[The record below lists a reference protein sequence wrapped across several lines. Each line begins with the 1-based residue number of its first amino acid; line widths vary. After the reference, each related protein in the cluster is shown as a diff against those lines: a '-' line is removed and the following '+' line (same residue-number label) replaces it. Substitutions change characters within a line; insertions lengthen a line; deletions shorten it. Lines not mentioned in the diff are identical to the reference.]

1 MEVVLS
7 SLLTMDTTV
16 FITQADRQLNTF
28 PVLISCSFLSC
39 KQIVTSGAVPRVLPP
54 QDKSLNIS
62 RMDVVPVPEK
72 TLYATIQV
80 KQHVPS
86 VGEGGY
92 SPQEIPSQAWQGG
105 TGSSVEAA
113 SNSRNTSGQ
122 SSVVYSSVAL
132 HQEEDVPQTAIQDTN
147 NPPLF
152 SRRDGWTNVGMSP
165 KLSSHKAPQLT
176 LPVTFDS
183 NPADSTP
190 LLLHAVRNS
199 SGKLELPALTFQLLG
214 NTEDWQR
221 KPLLSDLISCKT
233 EGPSLASVLS
243 PDGSEESDSGCDDST
258 LNSPTQPYCN
268 GHYCTSGPVVPDF
281 QQGRLITSSSDDVLE
296 SGYKQNW
303 MPANFLQ
310 SEHSCEYTARTN
322 YPRTWS
328 GLKKDEEDEED
339 EALAEGELCSPSEIL
354 LGDWMVQIHE

>member
-1 MEVVLS
+1 MTPGEV
-7 SLLTMDTTV
+7 
-16 FITQADRQLNTF
+16 Q
-28 PVLISCSFLSC
+28 
-39 KQIVTSGAVPRVLPP
+39 RVMPP
-54 QDKSLNIS
+54 QDESLKVS
-62 RMDVVPVPEK
+62 RMDVVPVAEK

-92 SPQEIPSQAWQGG
+92 SPQDIPSQAWQDV
-105 TGSSVEAA
+105 TGPSGEAEQPA

-122 SSVVYSSVAL
+122 SSVVYSSVAV
-132 HQEEDVPQTAIQDTN
+132 HVPDPEEDVPQTAIQDTN

-152 SRRDGWTNVGMSP
+152 SGRDTWTRGGTSP
-165 KLSSHKAPQLT
+165 KRSSHEAPRLT

-183 NPADSTP
+183 NPTDSAP

-199 SGKLELPALTFQLLG
+199 SGKLELSALTFQLLG
-214 NTEDWQR
+214 NTEDRQR
-221 KPLLSDLISCKT
+221 KPLLSDLINCKT

-243 PDGSEESDSGCDDST
+243 PDGSDESDSGCDDGT

-268 GHYCTSGPVVPDF
+268 GHYCPSGPVVPDF
-281 QQGRLITSSSDDVLE
+281 QQGRLITSSGDDVLE

-303 MPANFLQ
+303 MPANLLQ
-310 SEHSCEYTARTN
+310 SEHRCEYTARTN

-339 EALAEGELCSPSEIL
+339 EALAGEELCSPSEIL
-354 LGDWMVQIHE
+354 LGDWMVQIRE

>member
-1 MEVVLS
+1 M
-7 SLLTMDTTV
+7 
-16 FITQADRQLNTF
+16 
-28 PVLISCSFLSC
+28 
-39 KQIVTSGAVPRVLPP
+39 VTSGAAPRVLPP
-54 QDKSLNIS
+54 QDKGLSIS
-62 RMDVVPVPEK
+62 RMDVVSVAEK

-92 SPQEIPSQAWQGG
+92 SPQDIPSQAWQDDP
-105 TGSSVEAA
+105 GSSVEAERPA

-122 SSVVYSSVAL
+122 SSVVYSSVAV
-132 HQEEDVPQTAIQDTN
+132 HVPDQEEDVPQTSAIKDTN
-147 NPPLF
+147 NSPLF
-152 SRRDGWTNVGMSP
+152 SRRDGCTHGGMSP
-165 KLSSHKAPQLT
+165 KLSSHEAPQLN

-199 SGKLELPALTFQLLG
+199 SGELELPALTLQLLG

-221 KPLLSDLISCKT
+221 KPLLSDLINCKT
-233 EGPSLASVLS
+233 ESLSSVLS

-258 LNSPTQPYCN
+258 LNSPMQPYCN
-268 GHYCTSGPVVPDF
+268 GHYCPSGPVVPDF

-310 SEHSCEYTARTN
+310 SEHSCEYTAGTN
-322 YPRTWS
+322 YAPTWS

-339 EALAEGELCSPSEIL
+339 EALAGEELCSPSEIL

>member
-1 MEVVLS
+1 
-7 SLLTMDTTV
+7 MDTTQFV
-16 FITQADRQLNTF
+16 TQTDERLNTF
-28 PVLISCSFLSC
+28 PVLISWSFLSC
-39 KQIVTSGAVPRVLPP
+39 KQIVTSSAVPRVLPP
-54 QDKSLNIS
+54 QDESLDIS
-62 RMDVVPVPEK
+62 RMDVVPVAEK

-92 SPQEIPSQAWQGG
+92 SPQDIPSQAWGDG
-105 TGSSVEAA
+105 TGSSVEAERPA

-122 SSVVYSSVAL
+122 SSVVYSSVAV
-132 HQEEDVPQTAIQDTN
+132 HVPNQEEDVPQTAIKDTN

-152 SRRDGWTNVGMSP
+152 SRRDGWTNGAMDP
-165 KLSSHKAPQLT
+165 KLSSHEAPQLT

-221 KPLLSDLISCKT
+221 KPLLSDLINCKT

-243 PDGSEESDSGCDDST
+243 PDGSEGSDSGCDDST
-258 LNSPTQPYCN
+258 LNSPVQPYCN
-268 GHYCTSGPVVPDF
+268 GHYCPSGPVVPDF
-281 QQGRLITSSSDDVLE
+281 QQGRLITSSSDDVLK

-303 MPANFLQ
+303 MPAGFLQ
-310 SEHSCEYTARTN
+310 SEHSCEHAAGTN
-322 YPRTWS
+322 YLRTWS

-339 EALAEGELCSPSEIL
+339 EALAGEELCSPSEIL

>member
-1 MEVVLS
+1 
-7 SLLTMDTTV
+7 MDTTL
-16 FITQADRQLNTF
+16 FITPADERLNTF
-28 PVLISCSFLSC
+28 PVLISWSLLSC
-39 KQIVTSGAVPRVLPP
+39 KQILTSGAVPRVLPP

-62 RMDVVPVPEK
+62 KMDVVPVAQK
-72 TLYATIQV
+72 TLYATIQM

-92 SPQEIPSQAWQGG
+92 SPQDIPSQAWQDD
-105 TGSSVEAA
+105 TGSSVEADQPA

-122 SSVVYSSVAL
+122 WSVVYSSVAV
-132 HQEEDVPQTAIQDTN
+132 HVPNQEEDVPQTAIKDTN
-147 NPPLF
+147 NPPLY
-152 SRRDGWTNVGMSP
+152 SRSDGWTHGGMSP
-165 KLSSHKAPQLT
+165 KLSSHEAPRLT

-183 NPADSTP
+183 NSADSTP

-221 KPLLSDLISCKT
+221 KPLLSDLINCKT
-233 EGPSLASVLS
+233 EGPSLASMLS

-258 LNSPTQPYCN
+258 LNSPMQPYCN
-268 GHYCTSGPVVPDF
+268 RHYCPSGPVVPDF
-281 QQGRLITSSSDDVLE
+281 QQGRLITSSSDDVLQ

-310 SEHSCEYTARTN
+310 SEHSREYTAGTN
-322 YPRTWS
+322 YPCTWS
-328 GLKKDEEDEED
+328 GLRKDEEDEED
-339 EALAEGELCSPSEIL
+339 EEDETLAGEELCSPSEIL

>member
-1 MEVVLS
+1 M
-7 SLLTMDTTV
+7 
-16 FITQADRQLNTF
+16 
-28 PVLISCSFLSC
+28 
-39 KQIVTSGAVPRVLPP
+39 TSGAVPRVLPP

-62 RMDVVPVPEK
+62 RMDVVPVAEK

-92 SPQEIPSQAWQGG
+92 SPQDIPSQAWQDG
-105 TGSSVEAA
+105 TGSSVEAERPA

-122 SSVVYSSVAL
+122 SSVVYSSVAV
-132 HQEEDVPQTAIQDTN
+132 HVPNQEEDVLQTAIQDTN

-152 SRRDGWTNVGMSP
+152 SRRDGWTHGGMIP
-165 KLSSHKAPQLT
+165 KLSSHEAPQLT
-176 LPVTFDS
+176 VPVTFDS
-183 NPADSTP
+183 NPADTTP

-214 NTEDWQR
+214 NTEDLQR
-221 KPLLSDLISCKT
+221 KSLLSDLINCKT

-258 LNSPTQPYCN
+258 LNSPAQPYFN
-268 GHYCTSGPVVPDF
+268 GHYCPSGPVVLDLK
-281 QQGRLITSSSDDVLE
+281 QGRLITSSSDDVLE

-303 MPANFLQ
+303 MPANLLQ
-310 SEHSCEYTARTN
+310 SEHSCEYAARTN
-322 YPRTWS
+322 YLCTWS
-328 GLKKDEEDEED
+328 GLKKGEEDEED
-339 EALAEGELCSPSEIL
+339 EALAGEELCSPSEIL
-354 LGDWMVQIHE
+354 LGDWMVQIRE

>member
-1 MEVVLS
+1 MH
-7 SLLTMDTTV
+7 
-16 FITQADRQLNTF
+16 
-28 PVLISCSFLSC
+28 
-39 KQIVTSGAVPRVLPP
+39 
-54 QDKSLNIS
+54 
-62 RMDVVPVPEK
+62 VVPVAEK

-92 SPQEIPSQAWQGG
+92 SPQDIPSQAWGDG
-105 TGSSVEAA
+105 TGSSVEAERPA

-122 SSVVYSSVAL
+122 SSVVYSSVAV
-132 HQEEDVPQTAIQDTN
+132 HVPNQEEDVPQTAIKDPN

-152 SRRDGWTNVGMSP
+152 SRRDGWTNGAMGP
-165 KLSSHKAPQLT
+165 KLSSHEAPQLT

-221 KPLLSDLISCKT
+221 KPLLSDLINCKT

-243 PDGSEESDSGCDDST
+243 PDGSEGSDSGCDDST
-258 LNSPTQPYCN
+258 LNSPVQPYCN
-268 GHYCTSGPVVPDF
+268 GHYCPSGPVVPDF
-281 QQGRLITSSSDDVLE
+281 QQGRLITSSSDDVLK

-303 MPANFLQ
+303 MPASFLQ
-310 SEHSCEYTARTN
+310 SEHSCEHAAGTN
-322 YPRTWS
+322 YLRTWS

-339 EALAEGELCSPSEIL
+339 EALAGEELCSPSEIL
-354 LGDWMVQIHE
+354 LGNWMVQIHE

>member
-1 MEVVLS
+1 M
-7 SLLTMDTTV
+7 
-16 FITQADRQLNTF
+16 
-28 PVLISCSFLSC
+28 
-39 KQIVTSGAVPRVLPP
+39 VTSGAVPRVLPP

-62 RMDVVPVPEK
+62 KMDVVTVAEK

-92 SPQEIPSQAWQGG
+92 SPQDIPSQAWQDG
-105 TGSSVEAA
+105 TGSSVEAERPA

-122 SSVVYSSVAL
+122 SSVVYSSVAV
-132 HQEEDVPQTAIQDTN
+132 HVPNQEEDVPQTAIKDTN

-152 SRRDGWTNVGMSP
+152 SRKDGWTNGG
-165 KLSSHKAPQLT
+165 KLSSHEAAQLT
-176 LPVTFDS
+176 QPVTFDS
-183 NPADSTP
+183 SPADSTP

-214 NTEDWQR
+214 NTEDWQK
-221 KPLLSDLISCKT
+221 KPLLSDLINCKT

-268 GHYCTSGPVVPDF
+268 SHYCPSGPVVPDF
-281 QQGRLITSSSDDVLE
+281 QQGRLITSCSDDVLE

-310 SEHSCEYTARTN
+310 SEHGCEYTAGTN

-339 EALAEGELCSPSEIL
+339 EALAGEELCSPSEIL